1 VPLHRVL
8 GESIRIIIR
17 QPSTLLV
24 PLEALLIGAVAVLLV
39 WWVGEPGNTGAR
51 VAIWWFAGFILWVY
65 TSAAVWGSAID
76 AAGGGFSV
84 RHFWKH
90 GIVYFV
96 RTFLAAA
103 LALVHL
109 IPAAA
114 LSIFAILMWGT
125 IYNNARSQLDFV
137 YLQTVMR
144 YAIWCYLAIGVA
156 WLINCLWAS
165 WRLVVEW
172 PSLLASGIQ
181 GREVRGHILQARK
194 SEVTALWLCLIILTG
209 AVIFLFTMLG
219 MFSFFGVVRGEI
231 QNVFSIY
238 GGGGMPTYNPFGN
251 VGAPTTLPSISISEA
266 LRAIGPHS
274 PSVPVSVP
282 VVSQINTPFIKSL
295 VALFVAWVLSYLLQ
309 TCTSLLCVVYYRFA
323 GGSAAWFLPGTARHN
338 GTVKRRSTASPLTR
352 REVVSTAG
360 PPSNARKPIVE
371 RLTRGRERLRSALHN
386 IVKKGTRVSTKLP
399 EARELMSA
407 RLSQQWARSR
417 ELFNDMVPVV
427 SRVVAAVGAELPDFR
442 PLVTGKILPLVRELL
457 TALEHGPR
465 TFTRDI
471 TARSATAIPVAAFTL
486 LGLGVMIGWGGAL
499 GICLLAAI
507 VGFAFG
513 IAVLRVGVAAERFI
527 IPNRSQTAI
536 APESAQMDLAGA
548 TVGVLFG
555 AALVLLVSVVLR
567 FFGAASFG
575 ITSALNS
582 LAIGTVF
589 PLTAAL
595 ISLRGLTGW
604 RAILVA
610 GLFTTSILCAWLF
623 LLELIVPIL

>member
-1 VPLHRVL
+1 
-8 GESIRIIIR
+8 
-17 QPSTLLV
+17 
-24 PLEALLIGAVAVLLV
+24 
-39 WWVGEPGNTGAR
+39 
-51 VAIWWFAGFILWVY
+51 
-65 TSAAVWGSAID
+65 
-76 AAGGGFSV
+76 
-84 RHFWKH
+84 
-90 GIVYFV
+90 
-96 RTFLAAA
+96 
-103 LALVHL
+103 
-109 IPAAA
+109 
-114 LSIFAILMWGT
+114 
-125 IYNNARSQLDFV
+125 
-137 YLQTVMR
+137 
-144 YAIWCYLAIGVA
+144 
-156 WLINCLWAS
+156 
-165 WRLVVEW
+165 
-172 PSLLASGIQ
+172 
-181 GREVRGHILQARK
+181 
-194 SEVTALWLCLIILTG
+194 
-209 AVIFLFTMLG
+209 
-219 MFSFFGVVRGEI
+219 
-231 QNVFSIY
+231 
-238 GGGGMPTYNPFGN
+238 
-251 VGAPTTLPSISISEA
+251 
-266 LRAIGPHS
+266 
-274 PSVPVSVP
+274 
-282 VVSQINTPFIKSL
+282 
-295 VALFVAWVLSYLLQ
+295 
-309 TCTSLLCVVYYRFA
+309 
-323 GGSAAWFLPGTARHN
+323 
-338 GTVKRRSTASPLTR
+338 
-352 REVVSTAG
+352 
-360 PPSNARKPIVE
+360 
-371 RLTRGRERLRSALHN
+371 LHN

-442 PLVTGKILPLVRELL
+442 PLVTGKILPLVPELL